1 MPEYNGP
8 TYFTVEVL
16 VHLLR
21 NYLAWILLFA
31 ILLPAPWAISTAL
44 RVGVEEAVQSWLPL
58 QFWSV
63 SSWLSFAHVM
73 TFFTFL
79 YYFVPRFPYASRYT
93 TFAVAAAI
101 GALLLGLN
109 WTLSSGAWAGETL
122 INRFL
127 WAGVVTVGI
136 AAVGMLT
143 FQLLGSGIFRWGPG
157 RWLGWF
163 IVGRAPYEAFV
174 ASTAV
179 RK

>member
-8 TYFTVEVL
+8 TYFAVEVL

-21 NYLAWILLFA
+21 NYLAWIILFA
-31 ILLPAPWAISTAL
+31 FLLPAPFAIATL
-44 RVGVEEAVQSWLPL
+44 MREGVETTIQSWLPL
-58 QFWSV
+58 QWPV

-73 TFFTFL
+73 TFFTFR
-79 YYFVPRFPYASRYT
+79 YYFQPRFPYASPYT

-101 GALLLGLN
+101 GAVLLGVN
-109 WTLSSGAWAGETL
+109 WTLSSGTWAGETL

-136 AAVGMLT
+136 AAIGMLT
-143 FQLLGSGIFRWGPG
+143 FELLGWRIFRWGPG

-163 IVGRAPYEAFV
+163 VVGREPYEAMV
-174 ASTAV
+174 EKAQA